1 MSDFIATENDADLR
15 IIEGESGSRGVRL
28 YTREGLT
35 DPENGYTFLVA
46 YIAPFGSN
54 NRHQHTVDE
63 VMYVASGHGRA
74 VKGDEEGELPPG
86 SLIHAPIGVMH
97 QVFNDSPET
106 MKLVC
111 LFNPALPADELSVLL
126 GEGAN
131 S

>member
-1 MSDFIATENDADLR
+1 MTDFIATENDADLKV
-15 IIEGESGSRGVRL
+15 IEGESGSRSVRL

-54 NRHQHTVDE
+54 NRHEHTVDE

-74 VKGDEEGELPPG
+74 VKDEEEGEVASG
-86 SLIHAPIGVMH
+86 SLIHAPTGVLH
-97 QVFNDSPET
+97 QIFNDSPET

-126 GEGAN
+126 GDA
-131 S
+131 

>member
-1 MSDFIATENDADLR
+1 MPDFIATENDADLKV
-15 IIEGESGSRGVRL
+15 IEGESGSRSVRL

-35 DPENGYTFLVA
+35 NPENGYTFLVA

-54 NRHQHTVDE
+54 NRHEHTVDE
-63 VMYVASGHGRA
+63 VMYVASGQGRA
-74 VKGDEEGELPPG
+74 VKGDEEGDLTPG
-86 SLIHAPIGVMH
+86 SLIHAPTGILH

-111 LFNPALPADELSVLL
+111 LFNPALPAEELSVLL
-126 GEGAN
+126 GEKTA